1 MSKINKIHHFKITVV
16 GGGLTGILM
25 IKLLLKKKV
34 VDSRDLCWI
43 NPVKKGLYDNRV
55 SFINLK
61 NFNALKNIL
70 NIKLS
75 LNDYSIIKKIEIHNH
90 GQKLPLT
97 LSDKKSHGI
106 IINNNKIKELLSF
119 DTSNL
124 TEIRSI
130 VTNTNVNEFKR
141 NLSLKNGNIISS
153 DLVLA
158 ADGNSSQLR
167 NLSKINFFSKKLS
180 HSIVNGYIKCADDSL
195 NTARQVFLRNNFVGL
210 LPTAPKENFTSFV
223 WSLDN
228 NQLNKYLNNDK
239 LITKLI
245 NLLNNQF
252 KNTNTKFHKI
262 ESKKINS
269 SINLNVYPIDIKYVP
284 KPFNKRIVLLG
295 DAAHSI
301 HPLAGQGFNL
311 SIEDCV
317 VMVSNLLEARTVG
330 KDLGDKS
337 IILDYIKKRKI
348 RKDFITFST
357 TSLYFIFKN
366 NYPLLNKFINYG
378 IEKLEKTH
386 FKNLFKFLARGL

>member
-1 MSKINKIHHFKITVV
+1 M
-16 GGGLTGILM
+16 
-25 IKLLLKKKV
+25 
-34 VDSRDLCWI
+34 
-43 NPVKKGLYDNRV
+43 
-55 SFINLK
+55 
-61 NFNALKNIL
+61 
-70 NIKLS
+70 
-75 LNDYSIIKKIEIHNH
+75 
-90 GQKLPLT
+90 
-97 LSDKKSHGI
+97 
-106 IINNNKIKELLSF
+106 
-119 DTSNL
+119 
-124 TEIRSI
+124 
-130 VTNTNVNEFKR
+130 
-141 NLSLKNGNIISS
+141 
-153 DLVLA
+153 
-158 ADGNSSQLR
+158 
-167 NLSKINFFSKKLS
+167 
-180 HSIVNGYIKCADDSL
+180 
-195 NTARQVFLRNNFVGL
+195 
-210 LPTAPKENFTSFV
+210 
-223 WSLDN
+223 
-228 NQLNKYLNNDK
+228 
-239 LITKLI
+239 
-245 NLLNNQF
+245 LNNQF

-262 ESKKINS
+262 KSKKINN

>member
-1 MSKINKIHHFKITVV
+1 MSKIKKNQHFKITVV

-25 IKLLLKKKV
+25 IKLLLQKKV
-34 VDSRDLCWI
+34 IDCSDLCWI
-43 NPVKKGLYDNRV
+43 NPTKKKLNDNRV

-61 NFNALKNIL
+61 NFNDLKNIL

-75 LNDYSIIKKIEIHNH
+75 FNDYSIINRIEIHNH

-97 LSDKKSHGI
+97 LSDTKSHGV
-106 IINNNKIKELLSF
+106 IINNRKIKELLSF
-119 DTSNL
+119 DISNL
-124 TEIRSI
+124 TEIRSV
-130 VTNTNVNEFKR
+130 VTNTTVNKFKR
-141 NLSLKNGNIISS
+141 NLTLKNGVTISS

-158 ADGNSSQLR
+158 ADGNSSELR
-167 NLSKINFFSKKLS
+167 LLSKINFLSKKLS
-180 HSIVNGYIKCADDSL
+180 HSIVNGYIRRIDDNL

-210 LPTAPKENFTSFV
+210 LPTSPKENFTSFV

-228 NQLNKYLNNDK
+228 NCLNKYSNNDK

-245 NLLNNQF
+245 NLLNDHF
-252 KNTNTKFHKI
+252 KNTNTKFCKI
-262 ESKKINS
+262 KSKKINS
-269 SINLNVYPIDIKYVP
+269 SMILNVYPIEIKYVP
-284 KPFNKRIVLLG
+284 KPFNERIVLLG

-317 VMVSNLLEARTVG
+317 VMANNLLEARTVG
-330 KDLGDKS
+330 KDLGDNS
-337 IILDYIKKRKI
+337 IIVDYIKKRRI

-378 IEKLEKTH
+378 IEKLEKTY
-386 FKNLFKFLARGL
+386 FKNLFKILARGP

>member
-1 MSKINKIHHFKITVV
+1 MNKINKIDHFKITVV

-25 IKLLLKKKV
+25 IKLLLQKKV

-43 NPVKKGLYDNRV
+43 NPIKKGLNDNRV

-61 NFNALKNIL
+61 NFNDLKNIL

-75 LNDYSIIKKIEIHNH
+75 SNDYSIIKKIEIHNH
-90 GQKLPLT
+90 EQKLPLT
-97 LSDKKSHGI
+97 LSDKESHGI
-106 IINNNKIKELLSF
+106 IINNKKIKELLSF
-119 DTSNL
+119 DISNL

-130 VTNTNVNEFKR
+130 VTNTNVNKFKR
-141 NLSLKNGNIISS
+141 NLSLKNGITISS

-180 HSIVNGYIKCADDSL
+180 HSIVNGYIRCTDDSL
-195 NTARQVFLRNNFVGL
+195 NTARQVFLRNSFVGL
-210 LPTAPKENFTSFV
+210 LPTSPKDDFTSFV
-223 WSLDN
+223 WSLDSN
-228 NQLNKYLNNDK
+228 YLNKHLNDNK

-245 NLLNNQF
+245 NLLNDHF
-252 KNTNTKFHKI
+252 KKTNTKFRRI
-262 ESKKINS
+262 QSKEINS
-269 SINLNVYPIDIKYVP
+269 SVNLNVYPINIKYVP

-311 SIEDCV
+311 SIEDCL
-317 VMVSNLLEARTVG
+317 VMLNNLLEARSVG
-330 KDLGDKS
+330 KDLGDNS

-378 IEKLEKTH
+378 IEKLEKTY
-386 FKNLFKFLARGL
+386 FKNLFKILARGL